1 MSANYYSQT
10 PNFVSASSE
19 DVDPRTRL
27 FSFQHSLGQLI
38 GNNAMGPELNFSIS
52 YSATSADDYF
62 DLGIGIAP
70 ALTIFDETNGQLSLS
85 SGESYKVDATINP
98 PIVLQNKM
106 RTFDFIRISNP
117 DGSNGFRVIEN
128 DGSVTD
134 LTEYDSGIYVTT
146 RMYTSLGYS
155 LNINWDF
162 TSSWGWGIDSIV
174 DDSGITHLKFDHD
187 AGPALTF
194 YPGSSEEYTVTLQK
208 SNGYL
213 SAISHSGLP
222 GGQWQYF
229 YDDVG
234 MGSGL
239 LTLTKTKAITGL
251 VKSVTYNSGT
261 TNGLM
266 LFPVQ
271 SGEGSLPAV
280 TELVVDPGF
289 NQPQMITTYM
299 PDTPQGFLNYLG
311 YDAPQGGQWDSS
323 TDYVYSLAGQGYFY
337 STTLTLTQTDSDG
350 QAITTTYTY
359 NNYHLLSKLE
369 VVQGDTYYSS
379 ETYYYADAWQADH
392 PDTSYDDLP
401 AQYQYPQ
408 TQTLTWKDSSGTR
421 CELTQYQYD
430 DFGNLTQQI
439 DPDGIQTDYEY
450 YSPDGEEDS
459 SDGYTGCPAD
469 PNGFANL
476 VKSKKV
482 TPAPSDYDDVPVRAT
497 YTHYSAFEP
506 LDNRPMATAIVKDR
520 ESLVKQVDVSKQP
533 LTTTDTQYNSSDKN
547 SFNYGR
553 VANKITT
560 VYGKDS
566 KGINPYLINEEY
578 VYSLEDEAIQSAL
591 TLTSYEG
598 YTLNGVTKHSSY
610 SNKII
615 SLTDFKGTPYT
626 YYYSPAGRF
635 SEMYAHEGNADGYER
650 VTSVDYVMDFNGSGD
665 ITALSTTFTN
675 FENNVSRLNYDSMGR
690 VISIEKKSTEQI
702 HEDFSTVLLRRY
714 DTLGRIEYES
724 IVDSYLDSKNTVQS
738 MTINTKTQFDE
749 WGHPCAH
756 NFFSDSNSPDTSV
769 YLTHVSQFLAVK
781 NTYSKSIKSSAGKT
795 ASNYQIE
802 MNNQDVIK
810 SVTVFDADGNQYS
823 STHSCYDGLKR
834 LRHFTDQ
841 MGYLTV
847 YEYDEFDRIYKTTYP
862 DGTVVTQAYAPQFSH
877 ALVTSVTVTDLD
889 GKDYQIG
896 IREFDGLGR
905 IKNSTVGGR
914 HESYCYTDNTNDP
927 HTFTDSLNR
936 IFTYGYDPM
945 LENALTSVVAE
956 YKEEKREQGYTY
968 FKNSGLLE
976 TATES
981 GQGENSYTWY
991 SSGQVSTETVT
1002 NNLGSKMPS
1011 FTWSVLNKPVSY
1023 SDITGNAQ
1031 WTDYF
1036 TSGKDAA
1043 KTETISDPVVTI
1055 TFTYDD
1061 FGRLETQ
1068 TTESVNG
1075 SATLETKILYDDY
1088 GREQTRILT
1097 PGTGDV
1103 ITITTG
1109 YQENNQITSYKI
1121 EQGTETLSDNTYHY
1135 DPRNRLRR
1143 HDCCGSSLPVD
1154 GYGQAF
1160 TSQEFKYDS
1169 LNNMLICT
1177 TVNENGMTDTAN
1189 FTYINSDI
1197 ITTNSYINSDDP
1209 TQFTT
1214 IEHSGNPAYPPI
1226 INLSYYD
1233 DGKLEYDEVGR
1244 ALTYDASG
1252 RLFSIKTPDGA
1263 QASYGYNALHQLV
1276 YQSIN
1281 SDEQYLYYCESQLVN
1296 QVRQSEQQQ
1305 DRIISGLAGN
1315 AAVSHEEL

>member
-1 MSANYYSQT
+1 MSLNYYSQT
-10 PNFVSASSE
+10 PNFISASSE

-27 FSFQHSLGQLI
+27 FSFQHSLGQII
-38 GNNAMGPELNFSIS
+38 GNNAMGPEFNFSIG
-52 YSATSADDYF
+52 YSATSDTDYY

-70 ALTIFDETNGQLSLS
+70 ALTLFDYTNGQLSLA
-85 SGESYKVDATINP
+85 SGESYKVDASVNP
-98 PIVLQNKM
+98 PIVSQNKM
-106 RTFDFIRISNP
+106 RTFDFIQID
-117 DGSNGFRVIEN
+117 DGSGYRVIEN
-128 DGSVTD
+128 DGTVTD
-134 LTEYDSGIYVTT
+134 LTEYDAGIYVTT
-146 RMYTSLGYS
+146 RIYTALGYS
-155 LNINWDF
+155 LIFDWEF
-162 TSSWGWGIDSIV
+162 TSWGWGISSIY
-174 DDSGITHLKFDHD
+174 DDKGVTHLVFDHD

-194 YPGSSEEYTVTLQK
+194 YPGSSEEYTITLQK

-222 GGQWQYF
+222 EGQWQYF

-234 MGSGL
+234 MGDGL
-239 LTLTKTKAITGL
+239 LTLTKTQAITGL
-251 VKSVTYNSGT
+251 IKSVTYNNGT

-266 LFPVQ
+266 LFPVE

-289 NQPQMITTYM
+289 DQPQMITTYT
-299 PDTPQGFLNYLG
+299 PDTPDGFLNYLG
-311 YDAPQGGQWDSS
+311 YDAPQGGQWDAS
-323 TDYVYSLAGQGYFY
+323 TDYVYSLAGQDYYY
-337 STTLTLTQTDSDG
+337 STTLTQTDSDG
-350 QAITTTYTY
+350 QEITTTYTY
-359 NNYHLLSKLE
+359 NNYHLLSKME
-369 VVQGDTYYSS
+369 VVQGDAYYSA
-379 ETYYYADAWQADH
+379 ETYYYADAWQEDN
-392 PDTSYDDLP
+392 PNTSYDELP
-401 AQYQYPQ
+401 AQYQYPLTQ
-408 TQTLTWKDSSGTR
+408 TQTWQDSSGTR
-421 CELTQYQYD
+421 SELTQYQYD
-430 DFGNLTQQI
+430 DFGNLMQQI

-450 YSPDGEEDS
+450 YSADGEADS
-459 SDGYTGCPAD
+459 ADGYTGCPAD
-469 PNGFANL
+469 PNGFSNL
-476 VKSKKV
+476 VKSKTV
-482 TPAPSDYDDVPVRAT
+482 TPAPSDYDDVPVRVT
-497 YTHYSAFEP
+497 YTHYIAFEP
-506 LDNRPMATAIVKDR
+506 LDDRPMATAIVKDK
-520 ESLVKQVDVSKQP
+520 ESLVKLVDISKQP
-533 LTTTDTQYNSSDKN
+533 LTILDTQYNSSDKD

-553 VANKITT
+553 VANKVTT
-560 VYGKDS
+560 VYGKDPN
-566 KGINPYLINEEY
+566 GINPYSINEGY
-578 VYSLEDEAIQSAL
+578 VYSLENEAIQSAL
-591 TLTSYEG
+591 TLTSYDG
-598 YTLNGVTKHSSY
+598 FTLNGVTKHSSY

-615 SLTDFKGTPYT
+615 SLTDFKGTPHT
-626 YYYSPAGRF
+626 YYYNPAGHF
-635 SEMYAHEGNADGYER
+635 SKMYAHEGNTDGYER
-650 VTSVDYVMDFNGSGD
+650 VMSVNYVMDFNEVGD
-665 ITALSTTFTN
+665 ITALSTAITN
-675 FENNVSRLNYDSMGR
+675 FENNVSKLNYDSMGR
-690 VISIEKKSTEQI
+690 VISIEKKATEQI
-702 HEDFSTVLLRRY
+702 GEDFSMVLSRCY

-724 IVDSYLDSKNTVQS
+724 IVDSYLNSENAIQS
-738 MTINTKTQFDE
+738 MAINIRTQFDE

-756 NFFSDSNSPDTSV
+756 TFFSDSNSPDTSV
-769 YLTHVSQFLAVK
+769 YLTHVWQFLVVK
-781 NTYSKSIKSSAGKT
+781 NTYSKNIKSSIGST
-795 ASNYQIE
+795 ASNYQIV
-802 MNNQDVIK
+802 MNNQDVTE
-810 SVTVFDADGNQYS
+810 SVIVFDAEGKQYS
-823 STHSCYDGLKR
+823 STHSYYDGLKR
-834 LRHFTDQ
+834 LRQFTDQ
-841 MGYLTV
+841 MGHVTT

-862 DGTVVTQAYAPQFSH
+862 DETVVTKTYAPQFSH
-877 ALVTSVTVTDLD
+877 ELVTSVTVTDLN
-889 GKDYQIG
+889 GKNFQIG

-914 HESYCYTDNTNDP
+914 YESYSYNENTNDP

-945 LENALTSVVAE
+945 LENALTSVLSE
-956 YKEEKREQGYTY
+956 YKEQKSQQNYTY

-991 SSGQVSTETVT
+991 SSGQVSTETIT
-1002 NNLGSKMPS
+1002 NNLGSKTPS

-1023 SDITGNAQ
+1023 IDIAGNSQ

-1036 TSGKDAA
+1036 TTGKDAA
-1043 KTETISDPVVTI
+1043 KTETISDPIVTI

-1075 SATLETKILYDDY
+1075 SATLETKILYDEH

-1121 EQGTETLSDNTYHY
+1121 EQGKETISDNTYHY
-1135 DPRNRLRR
+1135 DSRNRLHR
-1143 HDCCGSSLPVD
+1143 HDCSGNSLPKD
-1154 GYGQAF
+1154 GYGQTF
-1160 TSQEFKYDS
+1160 TSQEFEYDS
-1169 LNNMLICT
+1169 LNNILTCT
-1177 TVNENGMTDTAN
+1177 TVNENGMTDTAK

-1197 ITTNSYINSDDP
+1197 ITTNSYINSNDP
-1209 TQFTT
+1209 TQLTT

-1233 DGKLEYDEVGR
+1233 DGQLKCDEAGR
-1244 ALTYDASG
+1244 TLTYDESG